1 MIAAR
6 EQVVKEVL
14 DIIILE
20 QYLNS
25 GDNVEEAE
33 TDVFRLKR
41 SLVSTKSAVIVGSI
55 EWVLESPDSF
65 KSLGVNGVSFILHHI
80 YICI

>member
-6 EQVVKEVL
+6 EQVFKEVL

-41 SLVSTKSAVIVGSI
+41 SLVSTKSAVTVGSI
-55 EWVLESPDSF
+55 EWVLPSN
-65 KSLGVNGVSFILHHI
+65 L
-80 YICI
+80 